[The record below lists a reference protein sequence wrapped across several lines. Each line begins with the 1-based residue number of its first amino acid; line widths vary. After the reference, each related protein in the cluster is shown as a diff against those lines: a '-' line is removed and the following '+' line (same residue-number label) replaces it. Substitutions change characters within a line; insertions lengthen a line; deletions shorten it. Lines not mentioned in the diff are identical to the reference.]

1 MNYKVMAMI
10 GKILSFSII
19 TLLLVS
25 AATVIVPFAYSQKP
39 VITSQYTASPPTID
53 GQFMAGEWSNL
64 QIVMTEPD
72 FPIDAFAYF
81 MNDDSNLYVLVD
93 AVEDTTQDA
102 MDECLLVFDF
112 DSLIKISVTGTSVS
126 ATKSSENFDAAI
138 GFEGSPNSPTV
149 NHKIYEFCI
158 PLNYINVDPG
168 GSIDFCSPYWK
179 QMASI
184 PYDASRIGQ
193 PEEVD
198 NVWPPGIGYDD
209 AFRTNKELWGILS
222 VGAFGPVG
230 GIITPANKLA
240 ILTPY
245 LALVALIG
253 AVISIV
259 IRRTRK

>member
-1 MNYKVMAMI
+1 MAMM
-10 GKILSFSII
+10 GKVLSFSII

-25 AATVIVPFAYSQKP
+25 AAMVIVPFAYSQKP
-39 VITSQYTASPPTID
+39 VINSQHTGSPPTID
-53 GQFMAGEWSNL
+53 GKFTAGEWSNL
-64 QIVMTEPD
+64 QIVMMEPD

-93 AVEDTTQDA
+93 AIEDTTQDT

-112 DSLIKISVTGTSVS
+112 DSLIKISIKGTSDS
-126 ATKSSENFDAAI
+126 PTKSSEDFDAAI
-138 GFEGSPNSPTV
+138 GFESSPNSP
-149 NHKIYEFCI
+149 NDHKIYEFSI
-158 PLNYINVDPG
+158 PLSYINVDPG
-168 GSIDFCSPYWK
+168 DSIDFCSPFWK
-179 QMASI
+179 ELASI
-184 PYDASRIGQ
+184 PYDASRTGP

-198 NVWPPGIGYDD
+198 NVWPPGIGYDA
-209 AFRTNKELWGILS
+209 AFKTNKELWGILS
-222 VGAFGPVG
+222 MGAHAPVG

-253 AVISIV
+253 AVISIA